1 MGRKKKKQQVGFAY
15 FMGIAY
21 SLCSKIDSLVS
32 FMIDDKKMCDDNPV
46 PNGTGV
52 FTAKTGIES
61 EQYPSGN
68 PYSRVHCYNGE
79 QVIPDAYLTA
89 KTGVPI
95 AYRNTAYLVI
105 NGFIGDNVRSAP
117 NYSVVAKRVKLGML
131 ENREHEDINGSAN
144 PAAVLKYIFVKMLG
158 LSEDALDAKSFDE
171 CGQALFNEPLGISFV
186 MSESKEAKDWI
197 EEILRTIDGALAL
210 DKSTGKIKMRLL
222 RGDYK
227 ADSLALIDESKASGI
242 KFVRKGWESCYSTL
256 VVKFTDADKHEENSI
271 SFMNPATREILGYDK
286 NFKTSFMMIRDEKS
300 LNGVLNRLVK
310 KMCYPWASLRFSV
323 SINDYPNLMVGDVYR
338 FSNEKLGIYN
348 MPIRIMGL
356 GGDKEESGKIEVEA
370 TEDMYS
376 LQIDKQVTQIGAAKA
391 QSNDNYALIQNDII
405 IGAIK
410 APAELDELRGVY
422 PLCAYPD
429 GLAERAYCQD
439 GSTGEKAVLDNSAV
453 GILLDY
459 IPVGQSV
466 DLYTTFKIEQIS
478 KLWAVKATRAGWQR
492 LKMSVAIDDE
502 VMGYEFRKDLGGGK
516 WQIGGLIRGIAGTP
530 IQAHSKGAKVWFA
543 PVDVNEIQTLSC
555 VSLNPTLRFVLSNS
569 RGQIEKTLKIEL
581 NDDNYK
587 PYAPSNLQASRNG
600 EKVSLKWR
608 NRIKLGG
615 ANYRNIDTIPAGADE
630 GRIDG
635 YVVIEWSDEGGAKTA
650 TSTGGSITLN
660 APAGT
665 KFSIYAIG
673 EHGLAYPSDKISVV
687 A

>member
-1 MGRKKKKQQVGFAY
+1 
-15 FMGIAY
+15 
-21 SLCSKIDSLVS
+21 
-32 FMIDDKKMCDDNPV
+32 
-46 PNGTGV
+46 
-52 FTAKTGIES
+52 
-61 EQYPSGN
+61 
-68 PYSRVHCYNGE
+68 
-79 QVIPDAYLTA
+79 
-89 KTGVPI
+89 
-95 AYRNTAYLVI
+95 
-105 NGFIGDNVRSAP
+105 
-117 NYSVVAKRVKLGML
+117 
-131 ENREHEDINGSAN
+131 
-144 PAAVLKYIFVKMLG
+144 
-158 LSEDALDAKSFDE
+158 
-171 CGQALFNEPLGISFV
+171 
-186 MSESKEAKDWI
+186 
-197 EEILRTIDGALAL
+197 
-210 DKSTGKIKMRLL
+210 
-222 RGDYK
+222 
-227 ADSLALIDESKASGI
+227 
-242 KFVRKGWESCYSTL
+242 
-256 VVKFTDADKHEENSI
+256 
-271 SFMNPATREILGYDK
+271 
-286 NFKTSFMMIRDEKS
+286 MIRDEKA

-376 LQIDKQVTQIGAAKA
+376 LQIDKQVTQIGVSNI
-391 QSNDNYALIQNDII
+391 QSNDNYTLPPNDII

-410 APAELDELRGVY
+410 APPELDELRGVY

-453 GILLDY
+453 GVLLDN
-459 IPVGQSV
+459 IAVGQSV

-502 VMGYEFRKDLGGGK
+502 VMGYEFRKHLGGGR
-516 WQIGGLIRGIAGTP
+516 WEIGGLIRGIAGTP
-530 IQAHSKGAKVWFA
+530 ISSHKKGAKVWFA

-581 NDDNYK
+581 NDENYK
-587 PYAPSNLQASRNG
+587 PYAPSNLQASRAG
-600 EKVSLKWR
+600 DEVTLKWR

-635 YVVIEWSDEGGAKTA
+635 YVVIEWSDEGSAKTA
-650 TSTGGSITLN
+650 TSTGQSIRLK

-665 KFSIYAIG
+665 EFSIYAIG

-687 A
+687 V

>member
-1 MGRKKKKQQVGFAY
+1 MGAKKKKQQVGFAY

-32 FMIDDKKMCDDNPV
+32 FMIDDKKMCADNPV

-52 FTAKTGIES
+52 FIAKTGIES

-68 PYSRVHCYNGE
+68 PYSAVCCYNGE
-79 QVIPDAYLTA
+79 QVIPDAYLTS

-95 AYRNTAYLVI
+95 AYRNTAYLVF

-131 ENREHEDINGSAN
+131 KNPAHEDINGSAN

-158 LSEDALDAKSFDE
+158 LSEDALDADSFNI
-171 CGQALFNEPLGISFV
+171 CGETLFNEPLGISFV
-186 MSESKEAKDWI
+186 MSEAKEAKDWI

-222 RGDYK
+222 RGDYN
-227 ADSLALIDESKASGI
+227 ADSLALIDESKASGV

-271 SFMNPATREILGYDK
+271 TFANPATREILGYDK
-286 NFKTSFMMIRDEKS
+286 NFKTSFMMIRDIFS
-300 LNGVLNRLVK
+300 LSGVLNRLVK
-310 KMCYPWASLRFSV
+310 KMCYPWASLKFSV
-323 SINDYPNLMVGDVYR
+323 SINDYPNLMVGDVYK

-376 LQIDKQVTQIGAAKA
+376 LQIDKQVTQIGADKVGED
-391 QSNDNYALIQNDII
+391 DNYDLFEDDII
-405 IGAIK
+405 IGAMK

-453 GILLDY
+453 ATLLDD
-459 IPVGQSV
+459 IAVGESV
-466 DLYTTFKIEQIS
+466 DLNTTFKIEQIS

-530 IQAHSKGAKVWFA
+530 IGAHKKGAKVWFA
-543 PVDVNEIQTLSC
+543 PVDLNEVQTLSC

-587 PYAPSNLQASRNG
+587 PYTPSNLQAVRSG
-600 EKVSLKWR
+600 DTVSLKWR

-635 YVVIEWSDEGGAKTA
+635 YVVIEWSDGSGAKTA
-650 TSTGGSITLN
+650 TSTGDSITLN